1 MSHGDLRLLFPLRL
15 LLLPDVAGL
24 YLHHPSSV
32 ACASRAEQKGC
43 RCRGSLASVHAGAL
57 PSLPTGG
64 RGASHLGDVD
74 RALSVCCDA
83 DLGAE
88 KSFTISE
95 SDAEFLGVVLIWAH
109 VIDDAYGPDALD
121 EYMISWDD
129 GSSGYSHHDYCF
141 CLFLIYLVAGR
152 GFVGCVFDD
161 GTVCYWAQH
170 PVLSHA
176 RQPPE
181 CGARAA
187 EWRGHHMTTLLLA
200 ISLISSS
207 S

>member
-1 MSHGDLRLLFPLRL
+1 MSVGAGT
-15 LLLPDVAGL
+15 LP
-24 YLHHPSSV
+24 P
-32 ACASRAEQKGC
+32 
-43 RCRGSLASVHAGAL
+43 
-57 PSLPTGG
+57 LPTGG

-141 CLFLIYLVAGR
+141 CLFLVIWLLVEGASL
-152 GFVGCVFDD
+152 GFVFAG
-161 GTVCYWAQH
+161 GTICCQGLVILLF
-170 PVLSHA
+170 PV
-176 RQPPE
+176 RQPFGY
-181 CGARAA
+181 GARAA
-187 EWRGHHMTTLLLA
+187 
-200 ISLISSS
+200 
-207 S
+207 